1 MMFRASV
8 LVVALL
14 CTAPTIWAALGKQT
28 VPVDAALLH
37 FLIAVPIVAVLLGL
51 VRMALERKPPARTPR
66 AKQVDRPDGGMVD

>member
-14 CTAPTIWAALGKQT
+14 CTAPTIWAALAKQT

-51 VRMALERKPPARTPR
+51 VRAAFERKPPAATPP
-66 AKQVDRPDGGMVD
+66 AKQVDRQDGGVID